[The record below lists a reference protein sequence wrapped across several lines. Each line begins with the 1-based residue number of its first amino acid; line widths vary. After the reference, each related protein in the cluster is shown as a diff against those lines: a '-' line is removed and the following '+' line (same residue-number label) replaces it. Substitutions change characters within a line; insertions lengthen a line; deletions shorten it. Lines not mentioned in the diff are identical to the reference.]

1 MIYKIYRL
9 LLKVETGVLVTL
21 LLSMIIMAVV
31 QIIMRNVFTSGLFWA
46 DSFVRIAVL
55 WMALVGA
62 MVASRSGKHIAID
75 VYFRTLNKKF
85 QGIVKR
91 ITDGFTAIICLLV
104 MFYSFEFVKFE
115 YEDGGLAFAN
125 IPNWFCESIIPFAF
139 LIMGLRYLFSALFN
153 MRHTA

>member
-1 MIYKIYRL
+1 MIYKIYRF

-31 QIIMRNVFTSGLFWA
+31 QIFMRNVFTSGILWA

-75 VYFRTLNKKF
+75 VFIRTLNKKL
-85 QGIVKR
+85 QHIVKR
-91 ITDGFTAIICLLV
+91 ITDGFTAIVCLLV
-104 MFYSFEFVKFE
+104 MYYSFEFVKYE

-125 IPNWFCESIIPFAF
+125 IPNWLCESIIPFAF
-139 LIMGLRYLFSALFN
+139 MIIGLRYLFSALFN
-153 MRHTA
+153 LRHTA